1 MRNPVELMVAFPSFG
16 SEARWKMTLSS
27 SVSVYSSWN
36 VLSRLSSLTCSGVV
50 GKLSCGGVLMEKFP
64 ILITM
69 NCVGRSR
76 KSVSPKPLPLPPSMT
91 CLLRLVRLSG
101 RLIDSMRTV
110 EHIWKEEE
118 QEFGTIEHFHHVITI
133 LYTRNKPPSWCTTCT
148 VCY

>member
-1 MRNPVELMVAFPSFG
+1 
-16 SEARWKMTLSS
+16 
-27 SVSVYSSWN
+27 
-36 VLSRLSSLTCSGVV
+36 
-50 GKLSCGGVLMEKFP
+50 MEKFP

-76 KSVSPKPLPLPPSMT
+76 KSVSPKPLPLPPIMT

-118 QEFGTIEHFHHVITI
+118 QEFGTIEHFHHMITI
-133 LYTRNKPPSWCTTCT
+133 PYTRNKLPVQYVISSICDIG
-148 VCY
+148 